1 MPTVQIT
8 AQASTDELLRSV
20 ASLPA
25 AELEQFVTRVL
36 ALRARLKAPTIPD
49 QEANLLHKINI
60 GLSAIQQQR
69 FADLNLKRQ
78 EETLTDE
85 EHQELLVLIEE
96 METEEVT
103 NYAEIMPVVSNYA
116 EPIVNNT
123 TASTEQKT
131 SELTQ
136 DELFAKLQNYKKLLD
151 NGLIMQG
158 EYDAFKKEIL
168 SLM

>member
-8 AQASTDELLRSV
+8 AQASTEELLRSV

-96 METEEVT
+96 METKNVER
-103 NYAEIMPVVSNYA
+103 I
-116 EPIVNNT
+116 
-123 TASTEQKT
+123 
-131 SELTQ
+131 
-136 DELFAKLQNYKKLLD
+136 QN
-151 NGLIMQG
+151 
-158 EYDAFKKEIL
+158 L
-168 SLM
+168 SLLAQLRQVSLTTLMQNLGIKALPYA

>member
-49 QEANLLHKINI
+49 QEANLLRKINI

-96 METEEVT
+96 ME
-103 NYAEIMPVVSNYA
+103 
-116 EPIVNNT
+116 
-123 TASTEQKT
+123 
-131 SELTQ
+131 
-136 DELFAKLQNYKKLLD
+136 AKNVERIQS
-151 NGLIMQG
+151 
-158 EYDAFKKEIL
+158 L
-168 SLM
+168 SLLAQLRQVSLTTLMQNLGIKALPYA

>member
-78 EETLTDE
+78 EEALTDE

-96 METEEVT
+96 METKNVER
-103 NYAEIMPVVSNYA
+103 I
-116 EPIVNNT
+116 
-123 TASTEQKT
+123 
-131 SELTQ
+131 
-136 DELFAKLQNYKKLLD
+136 QN
-151 NGLIMQG
+151 
-158 EYDAFKKEIL
+158 L
-168 SLM
+168 SLLAQLRQVSLTTLMQNLGIKALPYA

>member
-85 EHQELLVLIEE
+85 EYQELLVLIEE
-96 METEEVT
+96 ME
-103 NYAEIMPVVSNYA
+103 
-116 EPIVNNT
+116 
-123 TASTEQKT
+123 
-131 SELTQ
+131 
-136 DELFAKLQNYKKLLD
+136 AKNVERIQS
-151 NGLIMQG
+151 
-158 EYDAFKKEIL
+158 L
-168 SLM
+168 SLLAQLRQVSLTTLMQNLGIKALPYA

>member
-49 QEANLLHKINI
+49 QEANLLRKINI

-96 METEEVT
+96 METKNVER
-103 NYAEIMPVVSNYA
+103 I
-116 EPIVNNT
+116 
-123 TASTEQKT
+123 
-131 SELTQ
+131 
-136 DELFAKLQNYKKLLD
+136 QN
-151 NGLIMQG
+151 
-158 EYDAFKKEIL
+158 L
-168 SLM
+168 SLLAQLRQVSLTTLMQNLGIKALPYA

>member
-60 GLSAIQQQR
+60 GLTAIQQQR

-96 METEEVT
+96 METKNVER
-103 NYAEIMPVVSNYA
+103 IQS
-116 EPIVNNT
+116 
-123 TASTEQKT
+123 
-131 SELTQ
+131 
-136 DELFAKLQNYKKLLD
+136 
-151 NGLIMQG
+151 
-158 EYDAFKKEIL
+158 L
-168 SLM
+168 SLLAQLRQVSLTTLMQNLGIKALPYA

>member
-49 QEANLLHKINI
+49 QEANLLRKINI

-96 METEEVT
+96 METKNVER
-103 NYAEIMPVVSNYA
+103 IQS
-116 EPIVNNT
+116 
-123 TASTEQKT
+123 
-131 SELTQ
+131 
-136 DELFAKLQNYKKLLD
+136 
-151 NGLIMQG
+151 
-158 EYDAFKKEIL
+158 L
-168 SLM
+168 SLLAQLRQVSLTTLMQNLGIKALPYA

>member
-96 METEEVT
+96 ME
-103 NYAEIMPVVSNYA
+103 
-116 EPIVNNT
+116 
-123 TASTEQKT
+123 
-131 SELTQ
+131 
-136 DELFAKLQNYKKLLD
+136 AKNVERIQS
-151 NGLIMQG
+151 
-158 EYDAFKKEIL
+158 L
-168 SLM
+168 SLLAQLRQVSLTTLMQNLGIKALPYA

>member
-96 METEEVT
+96 METKNVER
-103 NYAEIMPVVSNYA
+103 I
-116 EPIVNNT
+116 
-123 TASTEQKT
+123 
-131 SELTQ
+131 
-136 DELFAKLQNYKKLLD
+136 QN
-151 NGLIMQG
+151 
-158 EYDAFKKEIL
+158 L
-168 SLM
+168 SLLAQLRQVSLTTLMQNLGIKALPYA

>member
-96 METEEVT
+96 METKNVER
-103 NYAEIMPVVSNYA
+103 IQS
-116 EPIVNNT
+116 
-123 TASTEQKT
+123 
-131 SELTQ
+131 
-136 DELFAKLQNYKKLLD
+136 
-151 NGLIMQG
+151 
-158 EYDAFKKEIL
+158 L
-168 SLM
+168 SLLAQLRQVSLTTLMQNLGIKALPYA

>member
-8 AQASTDELLRSV
+8 AHASTDELLRSV

-96 METEEVT
+96 ME
-103 NYAEIMPVVSNYA
+103 
-116 EPIVNNT
+116 
-123 TASTEQKT
+123 
-131 SELTQ
+131 
-136 DELFAKLQNYKKLLD
+136 AKNVERIQS
-151 NGLIMQG
+151 
-158 EYDAFKKEIL
+158 L
-168 SLM
+168 SLLAQLRQVSLTTLMQNLGIKALPYA